1 MNRIIVTGA
10 NGFIGTN
17 LVKKLLSDKNFSIVL
32 ISDTNNANEVLFREK
47 QTKEN
52 LPLTFYTADI
62 RDSKTISKV
71 FNDEKGD
78 TCIHL
83 AAKISVADSIKNPK
97 ETMDVNVN
105 GTVNVLEACYKS
117 QIRNFIFA
125 SSAAVYGDVSKLPI
139 REDATLDPLSPY
151 GSSKMLAEQQILSYY
166 ESGRIP
172 NVVMLRIFN
181 VYGQRQHNETDVISK
196 FAARLSSGLAPI
208 IYGDGGQTR
217 DFISIDDIVDAILLS
232 MKRLEDGFCNGEL
245 TTSPVFNIGTG
256 RPTSIKEVAEKM
268 IGILGFKMKPIHLEE
283 TDSRAILHSFADV
296 TKARNTLGFI
306 AKRDLD
312 EGLRQIVPS
321 SIK

>member
-1 MNRIIVTGA
+1 MKRIIITGA
-10 NGFIGTN
+10 NGFIGTS
-17 LVKKLLSDKNFSIVL
+17 LVKKLLSDKNLSIVL
-32 ISDTNNANEVLFREK
+32 ISNTNNANEEFFREK

-78 TCIHL
+78 ACIHL
-83 AAKISVADSIKNPK
+83 AAKISVVDSIKNPK
-97 ETMDVNVN
+97 ETMDVNVD

-151 GSSKMLAEQQILSYY
+151 GSSKMLAEQRILSYY

-181 VYGQRQHNETDVISK
+181 AYGQRQHNETDVISK
-196 FAARLSSGLAPI
+196 FAARLSSGQAPI
-208 IYGDGGQTR
+208 IYGDGAQTR
-217 DFISIDDIVDAILLS
+217 DFISVDDIVDAILVS

-268 IGILGFKMKPIHLEE
+268 IGIFGFKMKPIHLEE

-296 TKARNTLGFI
+296 RKAENALGFI